1 MTKIFDSARILASSL
16 LLLLAA
22 LTQESIAS
30 DIFIRKAG
38 SGTDDNIQISFA
50 AQSSTLSS
58 TLSSFLSGDAATKS
72 GSTSQYCIEDGDSIY
87 IAEGKYTLSSKITIK
102 KNNLKI
108 YGGFTNDKTFF
119 DADLTARDSS
129 KTILDGVDSKQILEF
144 NCTGSGETRLDG
156 FTIQNANSE
165 NVGAGINIASTN
177 KNSLTIANCVIKNN
191 KVSQDSTNGAGIYI
205 SNQTNDVTIENCVF
219 DNNTGSNIIYI
230 DGQDGEG
237 AGTVTSTRTIKQC
250 TFKNN
255 SGTAI
260 TSYKSNFHLSD
271 STFTNNTGSSAGAL
285 YLQRLANDSYV
296 KHCTFIG
303 NTCTDTDKKADN
315 IKYEGNS
322 DLHNIYNCILDNG
335 SNINV
340 TGDTAENGNL
350 TGITSLT
357 SSDANSPSCN
367 VPHTIFAIDKFSQA
381 IGLGKKDYM
390 TESDQLGRKRDL
402 TYPSIGAVEFTPI
415 ELTGDSDYDSEIN
428 AYVGV
433 PLEFSFSPTY
443 PEILT
448 FTWGV
453 TNSANIQLTKN
464 EGSSAIKL
472 SCLPL
477 SEGTGSITVTASA
490 RNDSAVFSFSKTIT
504 LKISPVAITAD
515 KTEIT
520 GQVLESLSQT
530 VNLTI
535 TPENN
540 YSWTL
545 TPSSEQN
552 GIKAS
557 LTGTNQNAV
566 LTFTGTPEKAGEY
579 TYTVKASPKNLPD
592 VSASASVTLKV
603 EKAAITALFVEIE
616 SLYRAFD
623 EGTHN
628 IVPLGASVRLTRKDN
643 SSENVSDAN
652 IKYNASLPAGITI
665 SYGNLNIPQTA
676 APGLYQISITASVE
690 YQGFK
695 ASSTADVTIEI
706 RKHPTRITAE
716 IETDSVTPIIKTGS
730 SLLMKL
736 SIQEIVE
743 NQGRGQREIFSQ
755 RAGSL
760 SDYSVRWS
768 GSNLPSGVS
777 INDTTGKITVKSDA
791 AEGSYVVKIKAAVNG
806 FGLQTEAEKDITLT
820 IANSHD
826 TGGDEIDDT
835 DNNNNNDNEEKGSTN
850 YDDLTK
856 ESDVIFTSSLPSAEI
871 FYKTFYAHQFKTRLN
886 EAKNINTNL
895 IEVVYGYKG
904 ELPPGL
910 ELTKDGKLSGT
921 PTDKGTFNFTVEAI
935 HTVNDGDGS
944 LSLKKLKG
952 LQDVSMTI
960 LDTPDVAFDFQPV
973 KKDVSWRVGTSRR
986 GDDTIFGD
994 TSGSVRHIVIRGS
1007 DVKFSEINK
1016 GAYSSYKWHTG
1027 TEAGTSYIEF
1037 KKDLLGEY
1045 VSHETVAQNELYEN
1059 ALYNSYGVEGY
1070 EDYNYYEDY
1079 FKRSLSN
1086 GITEGPTASAVV
1098 SNGSTRVRGTSTMI
1112 VATIRRPAL
1121 TSMTGVT
1128 LLDLSVIAKN
1138 EYAGKSASDSE
1149 SRSQVHTSSAVRV
1162 SDNDDDE
1169 DSSIILVIGKA
1180 ANAYSETLDGAD
1192 LTQEQIN
1199 MVKGII
1205 FSSSDVTDMKGIER
1219 FPALTSITLE
1229 DCTRIKDLDLSSI
1242 LSPDSVITLEAW
1254 RCPALESINVKG
1266 CVSLDVLEGV
1276 DCPKLNAVNLEGCVS
1291 LKTLALNN
1299 TNISELNLSS
1309 CPELV
1314 YLDVTE
1320 CPNLEKLNG
1329 LTNCTKLDSFRA
1341 GYTKI
1346 NELDISGM
1354 SGLRKIF
1361 ANEMPLTSLNASGC
1375 PELQD
1380 LSFAN
1385 ASSLK
1390 SLNISGCK
1398 LIRRLD
1404 LSGSSVEYL
1413 DVSGSENLGRLDIS
1427 GCVNLSSL
1435 KINNCSSLKTLNV
1448 MGTQISEL
1456 DLTGCASLDTFIA
1469 DGCTSLDFADF
1480 NGCES
1485 LRTISINGTG
1495 TTSLDLS
1502 GMTRL
1507 ESLNAGS
1514 CSSLTSL
1521 DLRGCNSLR
1530 ELDIS
1535 GCGLSDNAI
1544 FTDCVKLEKLSC
1556 NGNKFT
1562 YLDLTNFEALNYV
1575 ECGLQTA
1582 SEFETGTSVNLS
1594 GFVNGNTQ
1602 NISDVRAYDNEGSMS
1617 KAVSYSPETGIAE
1630 FESVP
1635 VSVSYKYDTGFEA
1648 DSGNLLMSVLLTEG
1662 KVSSNEDN
1670 TDNESEGGRENNK
1683 EPDNKEPDDNKP
1695 DDVNEENNQP
1705 EDNNDDKNS
1714 DDNILTAA
1722 SGGCNSGLGF
1732 MGLAL
1737 ILFALR
1743 KTR

>member
-1 MTKIFDSARILASSL
+1 M
-16 LLLLAA
+16 
-22 LTQESIAS
+22 
-30 DIFIRKAG
+30 
-38 SGTDDNIQISFA
+38 
-50 AQSSTLSS
+50 
-58 TLSSFLSGDAATKS
+58 
-72 GSTSQYCIEDGDSIY
+72 
-87 IAEGKYTLSSKITIK
+87 
-102 KNNLKI
+102 
-108 YGGFTNDKTFF
+108 
-119 DADLTARDSS
+119 
-129 KTILDGVDSKQILEF
+129 
-144 NCTGSGETRLDG
+144 
-156 FTIQNANSE
+156 
-165 NVGAGINIASTN
+165 
-177 KNSLTIANCVIKNN
+177 
-191 KVSQDSTNGAGIYI
+191 
-205 SNQTNDVTIENCVF
+205 
-219 DNNTGSNIIYI
+219 
-230 DGQDGEG
+230 
-237 AGTVTSTRTIKQC
+237 
-250 TFKNN
+250 
-255 SGTAI
+255 
-260 TSYKSNFHLSD
+260 
-271 STFTNNTGSSAGAL
+271 
-285 YLQRLANDSYV
+285 
-296 KHCTFIG
+296 
-303 NTCTDTDKKADN
+303 
-315 IKYEGNS
+315 
-322 DLHNIYNCILDNG
+322 
-335 SNINV
+335 
-340 TGDTAENGNL
+340 
-350 TGITSLT
+350 
-357 SSDANSPSCN
+357 
-367 VPHTIFAIDKFSQA
+367 
-381 IGLGKKDYM
+381 
-390 TESDQLGRKRDL
+390 
-402 TYPSIGAVEFTPI
+402 
-415 ELTGDSDYDSEIN
+415 
-428 AYVGV
+428 
-433 PLEFSFSPTY
+433 PLEFSFNLTL
-443 PEILT
+443 PEALT
-448 FTWGV
+448 LTWGV
-453 TNSANIQLTKN
+453 TNSANIKLTKN
-464 EGSSAIKL
+464 ESSNTIKL

-477 SEGTGSITVTASA
+477 SEGTGSITITASA
-490 RNDSAVFSFSKTIT
+490 RSDSAVFSFSKTIT

-603 EKAAITALFVEIE
+603 EKAAITALSVEVE

-665 SYGNLNIPQTA
+665 SYGNLNIAQTA

-716 IETDSVTPIIKTGS
+716 IETDSVTPIIETGS

-743 NQGRGQREIFSQ
+743 NQGRGKYEIFSQ

-820 IANSHD
+820 ITNSHD

-895 IEVVYGYKG
+895 IEVVYGYEG

-921 PTDKGTFNFTVEAI
+921 PTDKGTFNFTVTAI
-935 HTVNDGDGS
+935 HTVDDGS
-944 LSLKKLKG
+944 FSLKELKG
-952 LQDVSMTI
+952 SQDVSMTI

-973 KKDVSWRVGTSRR
+973 KKNVSWRAGTSRR
-986 GDDTIFGD
+986 GEDTIMGD
-994 TSGSVRHIVIRGS
+994 TSGAVRHIVIRGS

-1037 KKDLLGEY
+1037 NKDLLGEY
-1045 VSHETVAQNELYEN
+1045 VSHETVDYNELYKN
-1059 ALYNSYGVEGY
+1059 AKKSAYGVEGY

-1079 FKRSLSN
+1079 FKRSSGN
-1086 GITEGPTASAVV
+1086 GIEEGPTASAVV

-1112 VATIRRPAL
+1112 VATIRKPFV
-1121 TSMTGVT
+1121 MTGVT
-1128 LLDLSVIAKN
+1128 LLDLSVIGKN

-1229 DCTRIKDLDLSSI
+1229 DCTRIKDLNLSII

-1291 LKTLALNN
+1291 LRTIALNN
-1299 TNISELNLSS
+1299 TNIAELNLSS

-1314 YLDVTE
+1314 YLDLTE

-1435 KINNCSSLKTLNV
+1435 KINNCSSLRTLNI
-1448 MGTQISEL
+1448 MGTQISEI
-1456 DLTGCASLDTFIA
+1456 DLTGCVSLDTFIA

-1480 NGCES
+1480 NGCEP
-1485 LRTISINGTG
+1485 LRKISINGTG

-1507 ESLNAGS
+1507 ESLNAAS

-1521 DLRGCNSLR
+1521 DLSGCNSLR

-1535 GCGLSDNAI
+1535 GCGLGYNALL
-1544 FTDCVKLEKLSC
+1544 TDCVNLEKLSC

-1562 YLDLTNFEALNYV
+1562 YLDFTNFEALNYV
-1575 ECGLQTA
+1575 ECGFQTA
-1582 SEFETGTSVNLS
+1582 SGFETGTRVNLS

-1670 TDNESEGGRENNK
+1670 TYDESEGGRENNK
-1683 EPDNKEPDDNKP
+1683 EPDDNKP
-1695 DDVNEENNQP
+1695 DDANEENNQP

-1714 DDNILTAA
+1714 DNNILTAA
-1722 SGGCNSGLGF
+1722 SGGLQFRTWIYGACVNLVCF
-1732 MGLAL
+1732 EKDAL
-1737 ILFALR
+1737 IILS
-1743 KTR
+1743 